1 MTIGEKI
8 KAFRIEKGLTQKE
21 LGELCEPK
29 IHEVQI
35 RKYERG
41 EVQPKQQNAVKI
53 ALALGVPISDLYGEE
68 WEAANYEGHTEHYPP
83 FQKYLGSLGYQVFH
97 GTDRKP
103 LGAVSIQFPNGG
115 ICVVSSKGVEVSFTK
130 DEFKQFEKAISDSVN
145 YQIWQQQN
153 KK

>member
-8 KAFRIEKGLTQKE
+8 KVLRTEQGLTQKE
-21 LGELCEPK
+21 LGGMCEPK

-53 ALALGVPISDLYGEE
+53 ALALGVPVSDLYGEA
-68 WEAANYEGHTEHYPP
+68 WETANYEGHTEHYPP
-83 FQKYLGSLGYQVFH
+83 FLKYLGSLGYQIYQES
-97 GTDRKP
+97 DKKP
-103 LGAVSIQFPNGG
+103 FGNVGIHFPNGG
-115 ICVVSSKGVEVSFTK
+115 VIVVSPKGDEVSFTK
-130 DEFKQFEKAISDSVN
+130 DQFQQFEKAISDSVN

-153 KK
+153 RK